1 MATTSDNQ
9 MDSLLRDGSLL
20 QQGSVSQNGT
30 TEHTLLD
37 RMARF
42 RQNPFNFAH
51 ELYLFIR
58 GVDWRSY
65 DRVIGQPVFYTGYT
79 AKIKNTVMASPLLQS
94 KLSELVEAR
103 LRKEEE
109 EHLLDPTSSTFQT
122 EKIRRR
128 EEIAA
133 GLADYASQMVDKMM
147 CKMESKFQIRS
158 AFYMCTQLLTRVY
171 NGVFVS
177 QEEVDKLRHVAAL
190 AASQKKPIVFLPRHT
205 SHIDYVA
212 LQLICYRL
220 GITLPVVVAGENLN
234 FPVVGPFL
242 QHRGAMWI
250 RRSFD
255 GDALYTTL
263 VQAYLD
269 SMLQQ
274 GYNLECFIEGG
285 RSRTGKLLQP
295 KFGFLRFLLDSVISG
310 RTEDAYICPVSMQYD
325 KVIEVDSYV
334 TEMLGKP
341 KEKEN
346 LADFLSSSSIL
357 GMNMGRVD
365 CRFHEP
371 WSLREFIDEQLGRL
385 KTTAVSENGIDKTDP
400 ESKMRLLRTLGYKVL
415 ADINDVS
422 VVMPTALVGT
432 VLLTLRGRGV
442 GRSELGRRIDWLCAR
457 IVANGG
463 NVADF
468 HGMPTLEVVDRA
480 LAVLGPKL
488 VGTVDGLAEETYY
501 AVDRF
506 QLSFYRNMTIHLFI
520 SEALIAVSLYTR
532 VKQGGGQNFE
542 RIPESLLAE
551 QVSFLSQL
559 SRGEFIFRT
568 GQGIEYNFQQ
578 ALEGLVK
585 DGVLEVD
592 EPDGKQRM
600 VGLSQKERIRGREN
614 FDFYCFLFWPF
625 VDAAWL
631 GAVSLLCLV
640 PPIRSTSSWIDMK
653 KAQRFAQTFG
663 RTLYH
668 QGDLSYFEAINTEAI
683 KNAYSRFQEE
693 GIIRLSKT
701 DSGKSALSV
710 QIAPDW
716 MPERN
721 LETGS
726 LQARGR
732 LWDLIGKISEHRRE
746 GKNRRDGATVST
758 RVLGLA
764 SKLNDELFG
773 ELEGESDTEGP
784 AQVRKSRQRRS
795 RL

>member
-1 MATTSDNQ
+1 MDTTSNLQ
-9 MDSLLRDGSLL
+9 MNSLLREAEAGAAASNGS
-20 QQGSVSQNGT
+20 
-30 TEHTLLD
+30 TEQTLLD

-42 RQNPFNFAH
+42 RQNPFDFAH

-65 DRVIGQPVFYTGYT
+65 DKVIGQPVFYPGYT
-79 AKIKNTVMASPLLQS
+79 AKIKNTVMASPLLRK
-94 KLSELVEAR
+94 KLGDLVEDWLQR
-103 LRKEEE
+103 EQRDG
-109 EHLLDPTSSTFQT
+109 LLSLDDAAEQ
-122 EKIRRR
+122 KRRR
-128 EEIAA
+128 AEVASNLEEYA
-133 GLADYASQMVDKMM
+133 GLMIDKMM

-171 NGVFVS
+171 SGVHVA
-177 QEEVDKLRHVAAL
+177 QDEVDRLRAVASK
-190 AASQKKPIVFLPRHT
+190 AAAEKKPIVFLPRHT

-234 FPVVGPFL
+234 FPIVGPFL

-295 KFGFLRFLLDSVISG
+295 KFGFLGFLLDSILSG
-310 RTEDAYICPVSMQYD
+310 RTSDAYICPVSMQYD

-341 KEKEN
+341 KQKEN
-346 LADFLSSSSIL
+346 LTDFLSSSSIL

-371 WSLREFIDEQLGRL
+371 WSLSEFIKEQLERMDSIAG
-385 KTTAVSENGIDKTDP
+385 SHNGVDRNKP
-400 ESKMRLLRTLGYKVL
+400 EVRIRLLRTLGYKVL

-442 GRSELGRRIDWLCAR
+442 GRSELARRVDWLCAR
-457 IVANGG
+457 IRANGG
-463 NVADF
+463 NVADL
-468 HGMPTLEVVDRA
+468 HGLPTLEVVDRA

-488 VGTVDGLAEETYY
+488 VGTVDGLGEETYY

-520 SEALIAVSLYTR
+520 SEALIAVSLYTK
-532 VKQGGGQNFE
+532 VKQGGGRQVE
-542 RIPESLLAE
+542 RIPEKDLAE
-551 QVSFLSQL
+551 QVAFMSQL

-568 GQGIEYNFQQ
+568 GQGLEHNFRT
-578 ALEGLVK
+578 ALDRLVK
-585 DGVLEVD
+585 DQVLEVATAH
-592 EPDGKQRM
+592 DGTRTI
-600 VGLSQKERIRGREN
+600 GLSPVERESGREN

-631 GAVSLLCLV
+631 GAVSLFCLV
-640 PPIRSTSSWIDMK
+640 PPRGSSISWVEMK
-653 KAQRFAQTFG
+653 KAHGIAQKFG

-668 QGDLSYFEAINTEAI
+668 QGDLSYFEAINTEVI
-683 KNAYSRFQEE
+683 KNAYSRWQEE
-693 GIIRLSKT
+693 GVIRVRKST
-701 DSGKSALSV
+701 VGKGNLMV
-710 QIAPDW
+710 QVAPEW
-716 MPERN
+716 MPGRTGQN
-721 LETGS
+721 DRLEP
-726 LQARGR
+726 RGR
-732 LWDLIGKISEHRRE
+732 LWDLIDKISQHRRE

-758 RVLGLA
+758 RVLNLA
-764 SKLNDELFG
+764 SKLNEELFQ
-773 ELEGESDTEGP
+773 ELENVASDESPG
-784 AQVRKSRQRRS
+784 QIRKSQTRRS
-795 RL
+795 KL